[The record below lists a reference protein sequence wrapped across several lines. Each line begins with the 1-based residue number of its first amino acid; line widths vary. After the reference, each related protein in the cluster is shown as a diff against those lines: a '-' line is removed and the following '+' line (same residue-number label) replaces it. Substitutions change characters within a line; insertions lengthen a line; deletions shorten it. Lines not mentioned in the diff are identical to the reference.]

1 MLYNLFF
8 NYSNLKQILARMLEL
23 GWGRLCPLH
32 FCLLPPCRFSDLNLF
47 KVFFINKQEFFF
59 DQLKKNNKQKIC
71 SIFKFYLVIKTKSAD
86 EMPRTKLADKKL
98 TNIVFFT
105 HENWPLLEQLKRSSL
120 VPIFQV
126 YVRK

>member
-1 MLYNLFF
+1 M
-8 NYSNLKQILARMLEL
+8 SWSQPR
-23 GWGRLCPLH
+23 
-32 FCLLPPCRFSDLNLF
+32 
-47 KVFFINKQEFFF
+47 
-59 DQLKKNNKQKIC
+59 KNNYVPTEVDV
-71 SIFKFYLVIKTKSAD
+71 SISALVIKLKLAD
-86 EMPRTKLADKKL
+86 EMPRAKQKKKKL